1 MSTISQQ
8 AAAAAVALSE
18 LCGTADT
25 IERAEIIDRHFAPLL
40 DAEHK
45 RFNDTA
51 DQLIRTSDE
60 RESLRTQLEGVL
72 RANKGLA
79 EKVKRLESAGD
90 GIAPWLSAAL
100 KDPKCCEEFKV
111 AIRQWFKA
119 RP

>member
-1 MSTISQQ
+1 M
-8 AAAAAVALSE
+8 SE
-18 LCGTADT
+18 L
-25 IERAEIIDRHFAPLL
+25 RKNAEPKVHHLGSDWEF
-40 DAEHK
+40 EHK